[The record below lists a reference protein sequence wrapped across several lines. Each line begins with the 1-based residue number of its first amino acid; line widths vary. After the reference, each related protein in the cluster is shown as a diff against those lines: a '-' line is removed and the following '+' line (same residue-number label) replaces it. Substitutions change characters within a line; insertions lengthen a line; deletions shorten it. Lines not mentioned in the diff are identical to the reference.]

1 MEKRKKKFVGRVFIV
16 LAVSLIISM
25 AIAQEAENDKPWH
38 KDVTKCMKQQCE
50 AIMSASV
57 YLDSP
62 AVLIGQAESLQL
74 SDEQVKSLKKIQTA
88 ARKKAMKIL
97 TSEQKKKL
105 DKIPPE
111 PIKLAMLHK
120 KMSYGHGKGT
130 CPTDCSKPCCAA
142 KSKTCP
148 KGCTKPCCAA
158 KPKTHPAGCTKPC
171 CAAKSKTH
179 PKGCTKPCC
188 AAKSKTH
195 PKGSTKSCC
204 AAKDK
209 LSVEQK
215 TCPIMGNPVN
225 KDLYAEYKGKKVYF
239 CCAGCKPIFEAD
251 PKKYVTKLPQFKE

>member
-1 MEKRKKKFVGRVFIV
+1 
-16 LAVSLIISM
+16 
-25 AIAQEAENDKPWH
+25 
-38 KDVTKCMKQQCE
+38 MKQQCKT
-50 AIMSASV
+50 IMSASV

-74 SDEQVKSLKKIQTA
+74 SDEQVKSLKKVQA
-88 ARKKAMKIL
+88 QARKKAMKIL

-130 CPTDCSKPCCAA
+130 CPADCTKPCCAA

-158 KPKTHPAGCTKPC
+158 KSKTCPKDCTKPC
-171 CAAKSKTH
+171 CAAKN
-179 PKGCTKPCC
+179 
-188 AAKSKTH
+188 
-195 PKGSTKSCC
+195 
-204 AAKDK
+204 K

-215 TCPIMGNPVN
+215 TCPIMGNPIN
-225 KDLYAEYKGKKVYF
+225 KEVYVEYKGKKVYF
-239 CCAGCKPIFEAD
+239 CCPGCEPKFEAD
-251 PKKYVTKLPQFKE
+251 PEKYVAKLPQFSK